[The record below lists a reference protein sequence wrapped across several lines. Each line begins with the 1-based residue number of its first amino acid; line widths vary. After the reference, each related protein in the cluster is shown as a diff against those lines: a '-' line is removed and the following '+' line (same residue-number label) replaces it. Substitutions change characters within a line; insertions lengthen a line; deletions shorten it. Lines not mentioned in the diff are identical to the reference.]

1 MPTSGTWILNTFH
14 CIGGLVVDWC
24 IGYWKCGE
32 DINRRGPQLWPPGVG
47 GWGEGRV
54 RDMAILINIVMINFA
69 RD

>member
-1 MPTSGTWILNTFH
+1 M
-14 CIGGLVVDWC
+14 VDWC